1 MINLR
6 QAAEVAL
13 EALEEA
19 ETQNDS
25 IEKWDRHALAIEVLR
40 QALSQDHGFDRTAS
54 HMAGEYV
61 DTAQQEP
68 IALKVYQGEIC
79 YLSQDDD
86 QSFGMW
92 CPVDS
97 NTDLGLPNETIF
109 YTAQQAPVARV
120 NRDGFI
126 VETGFGLLE
135 GTLLYTAPPIREWVE
150 LTDAEIAQAVGS
162 PIDEVYL
169 SDFRKVEAKIKEKN
183 T

>member
-68 IALKVYQGEIC
+68 
-79 YLSQDDD
+79 
-86 QSFGMW
+86 
-92 CPVDS
+92 
-97 NTDLGLPNETIF
+97 
-109 YTAQQAPVARV
+109 VARV

-126 VETGFGLLE
+126 VETGFGILE
-135 GTLLYTAPPIREWVE
+135 GTLLYTSPPIREWVGLSDE
-150 LTDAEIAQAVGS
+150 EITEAVGS

>member
-61 DTAQQEP
+61 DTAQQ
-68 IALKVYQGEIC
+68 
-79 YLSQDDD
+79 
-86 QSFGMW
+86 
-92 CPVDS
+92 
-97 NTDLGLPNETIF
+97 
-109 YTAQQAPVARV
+109 APVARV

-135 GTLLYTAPPIREWVE
+135 GTLLYTLPPKHKWVE
-150 LTDAEIAQAVGS
+150 LTDAEIAEAVGS

-169 SDFRKVEAKIKEKN
+169 ADFRKVEAKIKEKN
-183 T
+183 NE